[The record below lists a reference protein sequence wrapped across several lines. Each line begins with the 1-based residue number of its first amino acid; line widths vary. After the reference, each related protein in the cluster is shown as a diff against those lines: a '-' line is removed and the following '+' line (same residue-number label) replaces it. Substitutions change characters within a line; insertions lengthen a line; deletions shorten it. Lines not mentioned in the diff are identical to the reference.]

1 MKNKGILSTL
11 GILFAI
17 ITWSA
22 SYPII
27 KIGLEEMPPLVLAT
41 LRQITI
47 IPIFV
52 ILLLTKKKEIF
63 SFSHH
68 TWLILIG
75 AAIFSI
81 ALPNIFQNIGMQYTT
96 ASTSSIIQSSSPIF
110 TIFLAIIFLREK
122 LTSNKILGATIAFVG
137 TILLVTGG
145 KLSLSGQ
152 IYGNILILL
161 SAISYSISGVI
172 VKKALL
178 KVTPLTLV
186 VIETMLGLIILF
198 FITIFFEPINIL
210 GLSIRAWVVIIVL
223 SIFPNFLA
231 ILIWYKLLRITEL
244 SKLINL
250 VYLMPVITIFFSYFL
265 ISEVVNIQTII
276 LAILVIFG
284 VVLTQMEKDILP
296 INRFR

>member
-27 KIGLEEMPPLVLAT
+27 KIGLEEMSPLVLAT

-47 IPIFV
+47 IPIFT
-52 ILLLTKKKEIF
+52 ILLLTKKKKIF

-231 ILIWYKLLRITEL
+231 ILIWYKLLKITEL

-296 INRFR
+296 LSRFR

>member
-1 MKNKGILSTL
+1 
-11 GILFAI
+11 
-17 ITWSA
+17 
-22 SYPII
+22 
-27 KIGLEEMPPLVLAT
+27 MPPLVLAT

-231 ILIWYKLLRITEL
+231 ILIWYKLLKITEL

-296 INRFR
+296 LSRFR

>member
-1 MKNKGILSTL
+1 MKSKGILSTL
-11 GILFAI
+11 GVLFAI

-27 KIGLEEMPPLVLAT
+27 KIGLEEMSPLVLAT

-47 IPIFV
+47 IPIFA
-52 ILLLTKKKEIF
+52 ILLFTKKKEFF
-63 SFSHH
+63 SFTHH

-96 ASTSSIIQSSSPIF
+96 ASASSIIQSSSPIF
-110 TIFLAIIFLREK
+110 TIFLAIVFLREK

-145 KLSLSGQ
+145 RLSLSGQ
-152 IYGNILILL
+152 IYGNILVLL

-178 KVTPLTLV
+178 KVTPFTLV

-210 GLSIRAWVVIIVL
+210 GLSIRAWIVIIVL

-231 ILIWYKLLRITEL
+231 ILIWYKLLKITEL

-250 VYLMPVITIFFSYFL
+250 VYLMPVITIFFSYYL
-265 ISEVVNIQTII
+265 IKEVVNIQTII

-284 VVLTQMEKDILP
+284 VALTQREKDILP
-296 INRFR
+296 LNRFK